1 MILSVTPNSALDRV
15 IFIEEFRP
23 GAVMRAPRTVEA
35 VGGKGLDASVV
46 LAAFGVETVGM
57 TFAAGPIGERLASL
71 LERCGVIPEI
81 VWVGGETR
89 IAHVIVETLHGRH
102 SHIMTGA
109 LRVAPADYAE
119 LLRRFRA
126 RLAAG
131 VTWVVAGGSLPAGAP
146 PDFYRTLAAEAGQAA
161 VPFLL
166 DSVGAPALAALCGR
180 PTILKLNRAEF
191 AATFANAVA
200 TVADL
205 RRAAQAVLSQH
216 ALPALVLTLGREGI
230 LAITPDHA
238 YLVAAPVQQE
248 VNAAGSGDAVSAALA
263 WRFLLGDDWR
273 AALRWA
279 AAAGAATVLTEGTA
293 ECRMADVLRILPE
306 TTIQELP

>member
-1 MILSVTPNSALDRV
+1 
-15 IFIEEFRP
+15 
-23 GAVMRAPRTVEA
+23 
-35 VGGKGLDASVV
+35 
-46 LAAFGVETVGM
+46 
-57 TFAAGPIGERLASL
+57 
-71 LERCGVIPEI
+71 
-81 VWVGGETR
+81 
-89 IAHVIVETLHGRH
+89 
-102 SHIMTGA
+102 MTGA